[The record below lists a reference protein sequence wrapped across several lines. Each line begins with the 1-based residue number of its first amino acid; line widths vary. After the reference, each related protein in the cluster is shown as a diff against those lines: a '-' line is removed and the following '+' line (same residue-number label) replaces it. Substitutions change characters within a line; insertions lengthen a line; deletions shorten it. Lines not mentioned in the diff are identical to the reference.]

1 MIPVYFVMS
10 RPPIFH
16 RQLPAAGT
24 SGTSQSALEAKDYS
38 LGDSYGHMV
47 GFSKQKLPT

>member
-1 MIPVYFVMS
+1 M
-10 RPPIFH
+10 
-16 RQLPAAGT
+16 PAAGA
-24 SGTSQSALEAKDYS
+24 SGNSRPALEAKDYS